1 MSPRLTEKR
10 AAENLAAHRV
20 RMIAGLATGIREN
33 GLANTQVADIVEN
46 AHASRT
52 TFYRCFEDKNECLA
66 ALAEIVFSVTRQR
79 VLESIDLSAPWPV
92 QLDQALDTFF
102 EIAEEEHVIAATF
115 TTELPGLGSR
125 GEQIRLAREQQYAE
139 MVLALARNPK
149 VIERHG
155 DLSHITIERAVAL
168 ISAIEGLLNRAAHR
182 DEDFRKFA
190 PLAKDVARRILAP
203 GAPDLGAA
211 TSR

>member
-46 AHASRT
+46 AHASRS
-52 TFYRCFEDKNECLA
+52 TFYRCFEDRDDCLA
-66 ALAEIVFSVTRQR
+66 ALAEIVFSVTRRR
-79 VLESIDLSAPWPV
+79 VLESIDLSAPWFV
-92 QLDQALDTFF
+92 QVDQALDKFF
-102 EIAEEEHVIAATF
+102 EISEAEHVIAATF
-115 TTELPGLGSR
+115 TTELPMLGGR

-139 MVLALARNPK
+139 MVLALARNPEVFAK
-149 VIERHG
+149 HG
-155 DLSHITIERAVAL
+155 DFSHVTIERAVML
-168 ISAIEGLLNRAAHR
+168 ISAIEGVLTRAAQL

-190 PLAKDVARRILAP
+190 PIAKDVARRILAP
-203 GAPDLGAA
+203 EGPELE
-211 TSR
+211 